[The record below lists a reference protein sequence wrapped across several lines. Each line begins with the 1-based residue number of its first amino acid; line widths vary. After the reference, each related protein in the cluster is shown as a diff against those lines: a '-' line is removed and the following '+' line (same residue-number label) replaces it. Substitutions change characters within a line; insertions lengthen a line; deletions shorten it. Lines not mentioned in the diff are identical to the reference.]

1 MKKGLLSLL
10 AVALTVVGCQ
20 NYDDQFDELSDQITA
35 LSATV
40 QGLSTVA
47 DQITALQNTVNGLE
61 LTLGADIATIKTA
74 VDALSTALD
83 DVATAADLA
92 TISSTLS
99 SVQADV
105 KELLAANAVIN
116 QNITINNVA
125 TLEYVE
131 SLISTDADDPNVI
144 VNGEITVSV
153 DDADFN
159 AEHLPRIAAVTNKF
173 ATSLKTVTISNTY
186 SPTGEVLSFD
196 ALAFVDN
203 DLVITGATDLVDG
216 DASNDV
222 LRTVTGDL
230 TVASIKGDIDLSL
243 LTSADDITLPT
254 GAGVTAL
261 KMGSV
266 TAASL
271 SSSGE
276 AKGHLNLVSA
286 TIVDG
291 GKSKVSSI
299 VAAYATDIDIT
310 TAATLTVNAIRAATI
325 DIEGTSLTGD
335 LSITASGTTIVH
347 VDKVTS
353 VGGSIT
359 TSDLAELHLGKLSST
374 NTMTSGAKVMDLSSL
389 ASQGA
394 KNSAGQAAVRGASI
408 ILTKITNFNAPKLDV
423 TGVVSVVAA
432 TDITIHDFSVGGT
445 GAFGTTVY
453 SLAAKNLTV
462 NGLAATN
469 SMTFTKSASV
479 FPKLVD
485 LNVTGDAA
493 TSSPYITTQTNAVSV
508 TSDVLTTLTTG
519 GTIDMVSLHGAAKL
533 TALTTSGYTRDF
545 QLFGASIITSADI
558 NHDHIEGSDAARFE
572 IVNASKI
579 TTVAPTAL
587 DEVGTV
593 TLIGLPKMTS
603 LNLSSMK
610 TLPIL
615 GTYTMTISSTG
626 LTGSYGIAS
635 EATTTTQAYNEKIY
649 SNDLLTLKPLM
660 DLSAASGVVTYAFAG
675 DIISA
680 VATRTF
686 DADGVPGALSTAG
699 SANSTDT
706 LRELMH
712 TNSPFLNSASLLAT
726 HTAPRT
732 FLDSQF
738 SAVNAE

>member
-83 DVATAADLA
+83 DVATASDLA
-92 TISSTLS
+92 TISSTLAD
-99 SVQADV
+99 VQADV

-131 SLISTDADDPNVI
+131 SLISTDADAPNVI

-153 DDADFN
+153 DEADF
-159 AEHLPRIAAVTNKF
+159 ATTALLDRVDAVTNKF

-186 SPTGEVLSFD
+186 SPTGRVLSFD

-203 DLVITGATDLVDG
+203 DLVIDGATDLVDG

-230 TVASIKGDIDLSL
+230 TVTNVTGDLDLSL
-243 LTSADDITLPT
+243 LTSADDITLST

-271 SSSGE
+271 SSDGS
-276 AKGHLNLVSA
+276 AKGELNLVSA
-286 TIVDG
+286 TMVDG
-291 GKSKVSSI
+291 GKSKVSTI
-299 VAAYATDIDIT
+299 VANYATDIDIT
-310 TAATLTVNAIRAATI
+310 AAATLTVNAARAATI
-325 DIEGTSLTGD
+325 DIEGTSLTGN
-335 LSITASGTTIVH
+335 LSITASSSTIVKLP
-347 VDKVTS
+347 KVTS
-353 VGGSIT
+353 IGGIIST
-359 TSDLAELHLGKLSST
+359 GSLAQLHLPKLSST
-374 NTMTSGAKVMDLSSL
+374 GTMTTSAKVMALDAL
-389 ASQGA
+389 ASQKATGGA
-394 KNSAGQAAVRGASI
+394 ITNSA
-408 ILTKITNFNAPKLDV
+408 ILHFNAPKLDV
-423 TGVVSVVAA
+423 SDVVSVVAA
-432 TDITIHDFSVGGT
+432 TDITIHDFSVAGAA

-453 SLAAKNLTV
+453 SLAAKNLIV
-462 NGLAATN
+462 DGLSATN
-469 SMTFTKSASV
+469 SISFDKSVSI
-479 FPKLVD
+479 FPALVTV
-485 LNVTGDAA
+485 NVTGDAA
-493 TSSPYITTQTNAVSV
+493 TSSPYITTQTNAVSI
-508 TSDVLTTLTTG
+508 TSDVLTSLTTA
-519 GTIDMVSLHGAAKL
+519 GTIDQVHLHGAAKL
-533 TALTTSGYTRDF
+533 TTLSTSGYTRNF
-545 QLFGASIITSADI
+545 SLLGASVLTSAGI
-558 NHDHIEGSDAARFE
+558 GHDHIEGSDAATFR
-572 IVNASKI
+572 ISNAAKLTS
-579 TTVAPTAL
+579 VAPTSL

-593 TLIGLPKMTS
+593 TLTDLPKMTS
-603 LNLSSMK
+603 LDLSSMV

-615 GTYTMTISSTG
+615 GQYSITISVTG

-635 EATTTTQAYNEKIY
+635 EATTTTQAYSDKIY

-660 DLSAASGVVTYAFAG
+660 DLAAASAVVTYSFAG
-675 DIISA
+675 DVISA
-680 VATRTF
+680 VATRVF

-699 SANSTDT
+699 SANSTAT
-706 LRELMH
+706 LETLLLTLGG
-712 TNSPFLNSASLLAT
+712 TNNAASAITTPLSDAGFA
-726 HTAPRT
+726 HVR
-732 FLDSQF
+732 
-738 SAVNAE
+738 AE